1 MKLKFQVQAK
11 IQKPLAEVFDA
22 VYNPKKLSAY
32 FTSGGSDGP
41 LDEGRTVLWTFADM
55 AGQSET
61 VPVKVQK
68 MIPNKL
74 IRFKW
79 AAGEGTYAPEE
90 GKMPHPGGYD
100 TTVELIFESIN
111 KNETLVKIVEG
122 EWHPTE
128 DGLQGSYSNCSGWMN
143 MSCCLKAY
151 LEYDVNLRKRFF

>member
-1 MKLKFQVQAK
+1 MMLKFQVQAK

-41 LDEGRTVLWTFADM
+41 LDEGHTVLWTFADM

-61 VPVKVQK
+61 VPVKVEK
-68 MIPNKL
+68 MIRNKL

-79 AAGEGTYAPEE
+79 AASEGIYAPEE
-90 GKMPHPGGYD
+90 GKMPHPGGYN
-100 TTVELIFESIN
+100 TTVDITFEALD
-111 KNETLVKIVEG
+111 KKETLVKIIEG

-128 DGLQGSYSNCSGWMN
+128 DGLHGSYQNCQGWTN

-151 LEYDVNLRKRFF
+151 LEYDINLRKGFF